1 MALINEEILEHR
13 VAQLE
18 EKMQQL
24 SDRVNAFAV
33 SQAAAGAKLD
43 SMLVTL
49 SELKESVNRLSRRPV
64 QLWDK
69 IILGFVGAVAAA
81 LAAALISNLN

>member
-1 MALINEEILEHR
+1 MALTSEDILEHR

-24 SDRVNAFAV
+24 SDKVNAFAV

-64 QLWDK
+64 QFWDK
-69 IILGFVGAVAAA
+69 FLLGLVGAVAAA
-81 LAAALISNLN
+81 VAAAIIKFN

>member
-1 MALINEEILEHR
+1 MTSEDILEHR

-18 EKMQQL
+18 EKMQHL
-24 SDRVNAFAV
+24 SDKVNAFAV

-64 QLWDK
+64 QFWDK
-69 IILGFVGAVAAA
+69 ILLGLVGAVAAA
-81 LAAALISNLN
+81 VAAAIIKFN

>member
-1 MALINEEILEHR
+1 MSNEDILEHR
-13 VAQLE
+13 VVQLE
-18 EKMQQL
+18 EKVQQL
-24 SDRVNAFAV
+24 SDKVNAFAV

-64 QLWDK
+64 QFWDK
-69 IILGFVGAVAAA
+69 FLLGFIGAVVAAVV
-81 LAAALISNLN
+81 AALISN

>member
-1 MALINEEILEHR
+1 MALTSEDILEHR

-18 EKMQQL
+18 EKMQHL
-24 SDRVNAFAV
+24 SDKVNAFAV

-64 QLWDK
+64 QFWDK
-69 IILGFVGAVAAA
+69 ILLGFVGAVAAA
-81 LAAALISNLN
+81 VAAAIIKFN